1 MTLRRENDDLRDR
14 LRDLSEQLMLQ
25 DLSNDMESFIL
36 DKSFSQIGTFS
47 QFGSR
52 ISHMNS
58 QSIKMSSPTRSR
70 QNWKAM
76 RSHTDFDKK
85 EPRDMSADIVNS
97 KRNSQ
102 RQKPVIRDDYQMPL
116 KRKSAL
122 KTVKK
127 IKKPDSVSIHKSGS
141 GDSNLVKPVK
151 HNGLNLKFINSG
163 RSRQCW
169 IYGFVFM
176 RILRVVND

>member
-1 MTLRRENDDLRDR
+1 
-14 LRDLSEQLMLQ
+14 MLQ

-52 ISHMNS
+52 ISPMNS

-76 RSHTDFDKK
+76 RSYTDFDKK
-85 EPRDMSADIVNS
+85 EKEQRDMSADIVNS

-141 GDSNLVKPVK
+141 GDSNLAKPVK

-163 RSRQCW
+163 RSGQDS
-169 IYGFVFM
+169 IYIFGIM
-176 RILRVVND
+176 RLLKAFITNFSLLSS